1 MDKPNFRIRLAARE
15 AGIHHWEI
23 AETLGISEGAFCR
36 RMRRE
41 LPEAEQARIL
51 ATIDEISRGR
61 EENFHADLHQKGR

>member
-36 RMRRE
+36 RMRHE
-41 LPEAEQARIL
+41 LPEAEQTRIL
-51 ATIDEISRGR
+51 NIINDISAQK
-61 EENFHADLHQKGR
+61 EAKFHASLYQEGR

>member
-23 AETLGISEGAFCR
+23 AETLGISEGSFCR
-36 RMRRE
+36 RMRHE

-51 ATIDEISRGR
+51 ETINDISTQR
-61 EENFHADLHQKGR
+61 EENFHADLHEKSR

>member
-36 RMRRE
+36 RMRHE

-51 ATIDEISRGR
+51 GIINDISAQR
-61 EENFHADLHQKGR
+61 EARFHACLHEEGC

>member
-36 RMRRE
+36 RMRHE
-41 LPEAEQARIL
+41 LLEAEQARIL
-51 ATIDEISRGR
+51 ATIDEISRRR
-61 EENFHADLHQKGR
+61 EEKFHVNLH

>member
-36 RMRRE
+36 RMRHE
-41 LPEAEQARIL
+41 LPEVEQARIF
-51 ATIDEISRGR
+51 ATIDEISRRR
-61 EENFHADLHQKGR
+61 EEKFHVNLH

>member
-36 RMRRE
+36 RLRHE

-61 EENFHADLHQKGR
+61 EEKFHADLHQKSC